1 MVLYFLYKKENKLNK
16 KTIIS
21 LIVLALVA
29 VACGTDTAAEEV
41 VEEVAAQT
49 TLEMVQ
55 ERGFLKC
62 GVSGSA
68 TAFSETQADG
78 SITGMDADY
87 CYAVAAAVFGDYS
100 KVEFKSLTSAERFT
114 SLAAGDVDVLIR
126 NTTWTQSRDT
136 ELGNDFGPTTY
147 YDGQQLMGRNSDGL
161 SASSSLKD
169 IDGLRVCT
177 NAGTTTEKNIT
188 EGQNKW

>member
-1 MVLYFLYKKENKLNK
+1 MNK

-29 VACGTDTAAEEV
+29 AACASGTTAEETV
-41 VEEVAAQT
+41 VEEAAT
-49 TLEMVQ
+49 TLEEVQ
-55 ERGFLKC
+55 ARGFLKC

-68 TAFSETQADG
+68 TAFSEVQADG
-78 SITGMDADY
+78 SVTGMDADY

-161 SASSSLKD
+161 SASSTLKD

-188 EGQNKW
+188 EGAGLVGATIELVLSLIHI